1 MQQSALQSLG
11 FLFFI
16 THCGALSP
24 FFFLSLHPSVSP
36 TMSLGI
42 TTDPCLS
49 MPLSRLT
56 AKLQLR
62 ASCVCLRW
70 HTATAA
76 LGLGSGRRRRHTW
89 GSQGLLRCLTH

>member
-11 FLFFI
+11 YLILI
-16 THCGALSP
+16 TRCGALSP

-42 TTDPCLS
+42 ITTDPCLS
-49 MPLSRLT
+49 MLLLRLT

-62 ASCVCLRW
+62 ATCVCLRW
-70 HTATAA
+70 HTATTA
-76 LGLGSGRRRRHTW
+76 LSHPHSHRTPPRCPAHRPPARHP
-89 GSQGLLRCLTH
+89 